1 MKIKKANKCLENMFD
16 FRSISI
22 DKRMFLYYY
31 EHMKK
36 RTDVRKQTFVIK
48 EYKREQEDYDM
59 SKKEQLSKQR
69 LRIQQVKRQK
79 FFIGILAVCFALIMS
94 IKAAAFSSEA
104 RSNDEPVQK
113 YKYYKS
119 IQINTGDTLWNIAK
133 ENMTAEYDSITDY
146 IKEVKEINNLTN
158 DYIISGSY
166 LTIPYYDS
174 EFK

>member
-1 MKIKKANKCLENMFD
+1 
-16 FRSISI
+16 
-22 DKRMFLYYY
+22 
-31 EHMKK
+31 
-36 RTDVRKQTFVIK
+36 
-48 EYKREQEDYDM
+48 M

-79 FFIGILAVCFALIMS
+79 FFIGILAVCFALIVS